1 MKKNNLP
8 IYFAVAVVLGI
19 LIGVFFGGNSNG
31 LVSFSKNQSQEQKI
45 KRLINF
51 IEQDYVDDVNT
62 EDLLDGAIRQ
72 MLGKL
77 DPHSVYI
84 PKENQQANIEN
95 MQGNFVGIGVQFR
108 MIKDSIAVIQT
119 ITGGPSVRAGIKAGD
134 RILMANEDT
143 LYGKNFRSGIVP
155 KYLKGKP
162 DTEVALQIY
171 RKSKDS
177 LFSVNI
183 TRGKVN
189 IKSVDLAYMLNDSV
203 GYIKLDRFARNTY
216 REFKSSLNNLIDDG
230 MTDLVIDLR
239 GNGGGFIDIATRIID
254 EFLEDDKLMVFT
266 KNNKDQVENYKAT
279 EIGSFEKGGIYVL
292 IDENS
297 ASASEIVAGALQDND
312 KGTII
317 GRRSFG
323 KGLVQIEMGL
333 GDGSAVRLT
342 TARYYTPTGR
352 SIQKPYTK
360 NGDTNYARDYQN
372 RIANG
377 ELLSKDS
384 IKVVDSLKFKT
395 PKGKIVYGGGGIIP
409 DVFVAIDT
417 ASYMS
422 NFYFNTINDFA
433 FDYVDNNRAQLSEW
447 TIDRFADEFDKDDK
461 IFKQY
466 INTINSDRKPFFLK
480 EIENLRIVLE
490 DVSQLNVDSSLPK
503 LKKEEI
509 LKKKKSLKKYLNAS
523 IANVL
528 FGDIGFY
535 RIMHQDDKML
545 QKVLELESKEE

>member
-119 ITGGPSVRAGIKAGD
+119 IKGGPSVSAGIKAGD

-216 REFKSSLNNLIDDG
+216 REFKSSLNNLINDG

-422 NFYFNTINDFA
+422 NFYFNTINDFS
-433 FDYVDNNRAQLSEW
+433 FDYVDYNRAQLSEW
-447 TIDRFADEFDKDDK
+447 TIDNFVDEFDKDDK

-466 INTINSDRKPFFLK
+466 LNTINSDRKPFFK

-490 DVSQLNVDSSLPK
+490 DGSQLNVDSSLPK

>member
-1 MKKNNLP
+1 MNKNNLP
-8 IYFAVAVVLGI
+8 IYFAIAVVLGI
-19 LIGVFFGGNSNG
+19 LIGVFFGGNSSG
-31 LVSFSKNQSQEQKI
+31 FTSFAKNSLQEQKI

-62 EDLLDGAIRQ
+62 DDLLDGAITQ

-108 MIKDSIAVIQT
+108 MIKDSITVVQPIK
-119 ITGGPSVRAGIKAGD
+119 GGPSIKAGIKAGD
-134 RILMANEDT
+134 RILMANKDT

-162 DTEVALQIY
+162 QTKVNLQVY
-171 RKSKDS
+171 RKSNDS
-177 LFSVNI
+177 LFNVAI

-189 IKSVDLAYMLNDSV
+189 IKSVDLAYMINDSV

-216 REFKSSLNNLIDDG
+216 REFKSSLNQLIADG

-254 EFLEDDKLMVFT
+254 EFLEDEKLMVFT
-266 KNNKDQVENYKAT
+266 KNNKDQIEKYEAT
-279 EIGSFEKGGIYVL
+279 EIGAFEKGGLYVL

-323 KGLVQIEMGL
+323 KGLVQIEMDL

-352 SIQKPYTK
+352 SIQKPYSK
-360 NGDTNYARDYQN
+360 NGDKDYRSDYQN
-372 RIANG
+372 RISSG
-377 ELLSKDS
+377 ELLSRDS
-384 IKVVDSLKFKT
+384 IKVVDSLQYKT

-417 ASYMS
+417 TSYMS
-422 NFYFNTINDFA
+422 NFYFSTINDFA
-433 FDYVDNNRAQLSEW
+433 FDYVDTNRTTLSKW
-447 TIDRFADEFDKDDK
+447 KIDNFVADFDKDET
-461 IFKQY
+461 IFDSYLTSIK
-466 INTINSDRKPFFLK
+466 DRAKPSFKTK
-480 EIENLRIVLE
+480 E
-490 DVSQLNVDSSLPK
+490 
-503 LKKEEI
+503 
-509 LKKKKSLKKYLNAS
+509 SLKKYLNAS

-528 FGDIGFY
+528 FGDVGFY

-545 QKVLELESKEE
+545 QKVLELESKQE